1 MKTLVDIDKEIWEE
15 KRKYFENYLE
25 YCKKIKKIS
34 EELLGSVKVLV
45 FGSVV
50 KGKWTPASDI
60 DVLII
65 SENLSENWEDNRL
78 IRTKIKSRIGLF
90 TPFQLHLITKSQY
103 ENWFKRF
110 IREDF
115 IEV

>member
-34 EELLGSVKVLV
+34 EER
-45 FGSVV
+45 FCSVV

-78 IRTKIKSRIGLF
+78 IRSKIKSRISLF
-90 TPFQLHLITKSQY
+90 TPFQLHLITESQY
-103 ENWFKRF
+103 EDWFKRF